1 MIKISIYRDLN
12 SSTRLLLIMLSST
25 IMVVLLGRKWMDFG
39 IESEAAGERAELV
52 TLKWKCFNQ
61 NILSLPLP
69 TLQLN

>member
-1 MIKISIYRDLN
+1 
-12 SSTRLLLIMLSST
+12 
-25 IMVVLLGRKWMDFG
+25 MDFG